1 MGQSAAWKIILPSS
15 DSFEK
20 KLHQIWV
27 LCKHY
32 QFSSVQSLSRVW
44 LFVTPSTAAR
54 QVSLSITNSWSLLK
68 LMSIELVMPSNHL
81 VLCCPFSSCLNR
93 YWQGIAMGGM
103 FGGWGS
109 GVHSKVLEEGSDQ
122 EWEMGTSLVAQWL
135 RLWAANAGGQGSIPG
150 QWTGPHM
157 LQIKTQYSQINK

>member
-1 MGQSAAWKIILPSS
+1 
-15 DSFEK
+15 
-20 KLHQIWV
+20 
-27 LCKHY
+27 
-32 QFSSVQSLSRVW
+32 
-44 LFVTPSTAAR
+44 
-54 QVSLSITNSWSLLK
+54 
-68 LMSIELVMPSNHL
+68 
-81 VLCCPFSSCLNR
+81 
-93 YWQGIAMGGM
+93 MGGM

-135 RLWAANAGGQGSIPG
+135 SLWAANAGGQGSVPG